1 MKTWNDP
8 AVLAIDQGTSATK
21 ALLVD
26 RDGHVISRHSVAIGQ
41 SHPRPGWVEQ
51 DANAVLESV
60 RTCFDISGIDLGE
73 PPVLAI
79 SNQRESAVIW
89 DRRTGEPLGPMLGW
103 QDRRTLPD
111 ARRLHQDGVTA
122 LVRQLSGL
130 PLDPMFSALKFA
142 WLLDQIDPDRR
153 RSRAGE
159 ICLGTVDAWL
169 LFSLTGEHRI
179 ETGNASRTQLLNVA
193 TAEWDRE
200 LLALFN
206 IPIQA
211 LPKVTPSNV
220 PSKRFLAGPVGH
232 THIAG
237 VLGDSHAALYAHEA
251 THPGAVKVTY
261 GTGSSIM
268 GISGR
273 PVEPE
278 SGLVRT
284 IAWQDEKIGHAFE
297 GNILSAGGT
306 IVWLAK
312 LLECFPEDIS
322 RLAQSVRTS
331 DGVDLVPAFAGLGAP
346 WWDEQAEAI
355 VSGLCLGTSRAHL
368 ARAALESIVLQI
380 EDVLTAADQ
389 VAIKPI
395 DQIMVDGGPSKNDF
409 LMQLQSDISRRR
421 VVRAANTDLSAF
433 GAARMA
439 ARAAGMPELIT
450 NTEEVTF
457 ESALPQEDATQ
468 RRVRWIDALSR
479 SFLRPNQAP
488 SGLSSHHPTVVDS

>member
-1 MKTWNDP
+1 MNSWNDP

-26 RDGHVISRHSVAIGQ
+26 RNGRVIARHSVAIGLH
-41 SHPRPGWVEQ
+41 HPRPGWVEQ
-51 DANAVLESV
+51 DANEILDSV
-60 RTCFDISGIDLGE
+60 RTCFDISGADLGA

-89 DRRTGEPLGPMLGW
+89 DRHTGEPLGPMLGW
-103 QDRRTLPD
+103 QDRRTMPD
-111 ARRLHQDGVTA
+111 ARKLHNDGVSD
-122 LVRQLSGL
+122 LVRQRSGL

-142 WLLDQIDPDRR
+142 WLLDQVDPDRR

-159 ICLGTVDAWL
+159 ICVGTVDAWL

-179 ETGNASRTQLLNVA
+179 EIGNASRTQLLNVA
-193 TAEWDRE
+193 TGQWDPQ
-200 LLALFN
+200 LLALFD
-206 IPIQA
+206 IPLQA
-211 LPKVTPSNV
+211 LPEVTASNAPS
-220 PSKRFLAGPVGH
+220 RTFRAGPIGN

-237 VLGDSHAALYAHEA
+237 VLGDSHAALYAHDA
-251 THPGAVKVTY
+251 IHPGAVKVTY

-268 GISGR
+268 GISER
-273 PVEPE
+273 PVDPE

-284 IAWQDEKIGHAFE
+284 IAWQDETIGHAFE
-297 GNILSAGGT
+297 GNILSTGGT

-322 RLAQSVRTS
+322 RLAQSVPTS

-355 VSGLCLGTSRAHL
+355 VSGMCLGTSRAHL

-389 VAIKPI
+389 VASTPI
-395 DQIMVDGGPSKNDF
+395 EQIVVDGGPSKNDF
-409 LMQLQSDISRRR
+409 LMQLQADISRRR
-421 VVRAANTDLSAF
+421 VIRSSCTDLSAL

-439 ARAAGMPELIT
+439 ARATGLPEVVT
-450 NTEEVTF
+450 STEEVAF

-479 SFLRPNQAP
+479 SLLRPNQAP
-488 SGLSSHHPTVVDS
+488 SRISVSPTVIES